1 MGGHEDPRPTVRSGA
16 LSSQSLDLAAVVD
29 LVELEHG
36 QFHLLLL
43 VLDLLRGGVV
53 LLLALFATTPQ
64 PKNKV
69 KSRLLLDIVV
79 GESAAIFELLPGKDQ
94 TLLVRW
100 NA

>member
-1 MGGHEDPRPTVRSGA
+1 MGGHEDPRPTVGSGA

-29 LVELEHG
+29 LVELEYG

-64 PKNKV
+64 PKNEV
-69 KSRLLLDIVV
+69 KSRLLLDVVV